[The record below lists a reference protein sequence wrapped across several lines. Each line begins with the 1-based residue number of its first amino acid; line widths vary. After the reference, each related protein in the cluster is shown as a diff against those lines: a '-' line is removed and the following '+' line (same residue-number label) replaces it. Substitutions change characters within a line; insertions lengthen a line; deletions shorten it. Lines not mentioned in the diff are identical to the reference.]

1 MYSPFPIA
9 SHRRNFA
16 KKDMKAATKNK
27 LCNKSLGVVLV
38 LMLASGIQLEATGGK
53 HEWSV
58 WVHIAAG
65 IVLCILSCYHIYL
78 HYRTGNWFSRFAK
91 NRNVATRIL
100 WWTFLLTAISGI
112 AVTAVWIADGF
123 VHSPLG
129 GVHGKIG
136 FLMVIVAIAHVA
148 RNIKPHSTNI
158 RAGSN

>member
-1 MYSPFPIA
+1 
-9 SHRRNFA
+9 
-16 KKDMKAATKNK
+16 MKAATKNK

-38 LMLASGIQLEATGGK
+38 LMLASGILLEATGGK
-53 HEWSV
+53 LEWSV

-65 IVLCILSCYHIYL
+65 IVLC
-78 HYRTGNWFSRFAK
+78 
-91 NRNVATRIL
+91 IL

-112 AVTAVWIADGF
+112 AVTAVWVADGF

-148 RNIKPHSTNI
+148 RNIKPHSTKHKS
-158 RAGSN
+158 RL